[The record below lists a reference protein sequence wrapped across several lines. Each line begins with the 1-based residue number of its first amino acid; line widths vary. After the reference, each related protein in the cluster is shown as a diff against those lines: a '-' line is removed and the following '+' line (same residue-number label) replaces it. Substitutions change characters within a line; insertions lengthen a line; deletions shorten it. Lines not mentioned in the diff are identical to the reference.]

1 MRKTE
6 SLKATH
12 LPALPFCSNSCLFD
26 FIPSRLPFHMVYNY
40 WQNLP
45 ASVEVSLHL
54 SSFLPHYFAL
64 WFLFPLLDFVI
75 ILCDSN
81 YLVWLWFLNIL
92 LWCLLPLSTSIS
104 WLYNMDWVIES
115 KQIVFLVFQFFA
127 VVSIMLLYMIVYSS
141 RITYNFPSFLHLVD
155 FGVCIYSLLVWI

>member
-1 MRKTE
+1 MHEKIE

-26 FIPSRLPFHMVYNY
+26 FIPSRLPFHMVYKY
-40 WQNLP
+40 WQKLP
-45 ASVEVSLHL
+45 ALVEVSLHL

-75 ILCDSN
+75 IPCDSN
-81 YLVWLWFLNIL
+81 YLVWLWFPSIV

-104 WLYNMDWVIES
+104 WLYNMDWVLDS
-115 KQIVFLVFQFFA
+115 KQIVFLVFQFSA
-127 VVSIMLLYMIVYSS
+127 VI
-141 RITYNFPSFLHLVD
+141 FLHNCVYRGLWFRHRLIFMVLILSHCVSV
-155 FGVCIYSLLVWI
+155 FILC